1 MIRFVALLLL
11 FSAALAPPAQAQS
24 DGAADTRPGTVL
36 AEVAVS
42 HSTFDNGLGH
52 AALGGSVRIH
62 AARRLSFGVELQ
74 RQVGDAPNPYVFPT
88 VTATLDLREARPGTP
103 GHVQPFLTASAG
115 FIGHSNEFDSSA
127 WPALAGG
134 GGLRVWL
141 SRRLYLTTSVRAGLP
156 QHTRVAAGAGVL
168 LR

>member
-1 MIRFVALLLL
+1 MTRFVALLLL
-11 FSAALAPPAQAQS
+11 FSAVLATPAEAQS
-24 DGAADTRPGTVL
+24 DAADTRPGTML

-74 RQVGDAPNPYVFPT
+74 RQAGDAPNPYLFPT
-88 VTATLDLREARPGTP
+88 VTATLDLREPRLGTP

-141 SRRLYLTTSVRAGLP
+141 SKRLFLTTSVRAGLP